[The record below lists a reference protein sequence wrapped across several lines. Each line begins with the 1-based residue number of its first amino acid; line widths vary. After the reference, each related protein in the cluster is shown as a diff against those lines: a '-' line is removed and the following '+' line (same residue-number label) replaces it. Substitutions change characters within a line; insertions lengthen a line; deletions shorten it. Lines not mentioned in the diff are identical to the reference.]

1 MRQQVSPSTHPPGK
15 IVFAKLK
22 GYPWWPA
29 RIANEQ
35 DVPQKVLVKKAK
47 TKCPLWTVRFFGTKD
62 YGFVGADNIKPFKNE
77 DVEKD
82 LSEKKF
88 KSKDLEDAVRHA
100 LDPSEE
106 DPIIP
111 DQDSPSPSPASPP
124 SPPSKSHQKST
135 RKKAD
140 APKKTETKRKRAK
153 KEKAGTNEPDEPP
166 KKRQYRKQVKGDDTE
181 EVSSKD
187 IKRFKSSSNGNVN
200 GAGRAGVGYGNGFD
214 GGLGLGSIPAIRPD
228 PPSPVPAPVPAP
240 IAQQQ
245 QYQHQEQHEHEH
257 EQEQEQAQAQ
267 AQAQAQ
273 EHEQI
278 QVQVQEQRQDEQH
291 RQQHRQQHKHQQPIL
306 NEHTKG
312 RDLDIDQADSVEKQV
327 FKKVYHIRHKLQKLV
342 YCKKPGE
349 IPKED
354 YSKINLVIK
363 EIEDIHMNYHL
374 LKETKMGKVVKA
386 ACSYSYEGENEYSIK
401 ERCQQLLRT
410 WKTEVLV
417 TNESSN
423 SELLLAN
430 TVESVRSRNHIQLE
444 DRTLPLLGH
453 SEDAVL
459 QRV

>member
-187 IKRFKSSSNGNVN
+187 IKRVS
-200 GAGRAGVGYGNGFD
+200 
-214 GGLGLGSIPAIRPD
+214 
-228 PPSPVPAPVPAP
+228 
-240 IAQQQ
+240 
-245 QYQHQEQHEHEH
+245 
-257 EQEQEQAQAQ
+257 
-267 AQAQAQ
+267 
-273 EHEQI
+273 
-278 QVQVQEQRQDEQH
+278 
-291 RQQHRQQHKHQQPIL
+291 
-306 NEHTKG
+306 
-312 RDLDIDQADSVEKQV
+312 
-327 FKKVYHIRHKLQKLV
+327 
-342 YCKKPGE
+342 
-349 IPKED
+349 
-354 YSKINLVIK
+354 
-363 EIEDIHMNYHL
+363 
-374 LKETKMGKVVKA
+374 
-386 ACSYSYEGENEYSIK
+386 
-401 ERCQQLLRT
+401 
-410 WKTEVLV
+410 
-417 TNESSN
+417 
-423 SELLLAN
+423 
-430 TVESVRSRNHIQLE
+430 
-444 DRTLPLLGH
+444 
-453 SEDAVL
+453 
-459 QRV
+459 